1 MRVFSYDFMQRALLA
16 GALVG
21 VAAPAIGVYIVQ
33 KRLALMGDGIGHI
46 AFTGVAAGFL
56 LEVSPLMMAI
66 VFAVA
71 GAVAI
76 ELIRERSRSSGDIA
90 LALIFYGGIAG
101 GVLLISLSRESMAAL
116 SSFLFGSVV
125 TVGQEDLL
133 LVGAVAA
140 LALLVAI
147 GLKKHLFAVA
157 YDEEVARATGL
168 PVRALNVLT
177 SVVAAM
183 TIAVT
188 AKVVGI
194 LLVAAMLVLP
204 VAAVQQLTG
213 SFRTT
218 MFGGMA
224 LGAAV
229 TLGGLIAAFYLDV
242 LPAATIVLT
251 LIGCFIVAAALSAV
265 RAR

>member
-1 MRVFSYDFMQRALLA
+1 MKVLAYEFMQRALIA

-21 VAAPAIGVYIVQ
+21 ISAPAIGIYIVQ
-33 KRLALMGDGIGHI
+33 KRMALLGDGIGHV

-56 LEVSPLMMAI
+56 LEVSPLITAI
-66 VFAVA
+66 IFAIA
-71 GAVAI
+71 GAVLI
-76 ELIRERSRSSGDIA
+76 ELIRERSRSTGDVA

-101 GVLLISLSRESMAAL
+101 GVLLISLAEESMANL

-125 TVGQEDLL
+125 TVGQEDLV
-133 LVGAVAA
+133 LVGMVTS
-140 LALLVAI
+140 LVLLVAL
-147 GLKKHLFAVA
+147 GLKNHLFAVA
-157 YDEEVARATGL
+157 YDEEVARASGL
-168 PVRALNVLT
+168 PVRTLNILT
-177 SVVAAM
+177 AVVAAM

-204 VAAVQQLTG
+204 VAAVQQLSG
-213 SFRTT
+213 SFRAT
-218 MFGGMA
+218 MFGAMT

-229 TLGGLIAAFYLDV
+229 TVGGLVGSFYLDV

-251 LIGCFIVAAALSAV
+251 LIGCFMIAAAISSV
-265 RAR
+265 KNR